1 MVDNTI
7 HCVSCLRFIFF
18 KMLYSKISI
27 TISLYLAITTIYSF
41 FNHVYK
47 FIIINISD
55 RKRKAL

>member
-27 TISLYLAITTIYSF
+27 TVSLYLEITTIYNL

-47 FIIINISD
+47 FTIINICD